1 MPARKSARRRAPARK
16 HIVAGPVPRLRDW
29 RALRPSDMTRGEKN
43 CMFIER
49 YCVVPE
55 GEHVGKPL
63 RLADHQVEYFLAIYD
78 NKEVTKI
85 AIKSVARK
93 NAKTAEAAFIVLIH
107 LVGPEAIQNSRIISG
122 AMSKEQAAEVYN
134 YASKAVALSPK
145 LSEVCRII
153 PNLKKIIG
161 TPMGVEY
168 QAISAEAQTAH
179 GKSPIVAILDEVG
192 QIRGPRSDFVDAIT
206 TAQGAYENPLLIY
219 ISTQAATPRDF
230 FSILID
236 DAIKYKTPGT
246 ICHLY
251 TAAED
256 ADIMD
261 EEAWRDANPGLGIYR
276 SLADVRAQ
284 AEKAIRMPSFEPTF
298 RNLIL
303 NQRVE
308 SSAPFVSRR
317 VWEENGAAPGDMR
330 KKKVYGGLDL
340 SSVNDLTALVFV
352 SEDGD
357 VECIFWLPH
366 EGLREKSKQDKVPY
380 DLWEQQGFLRTTP
393 GRAIEYEYIAI
404 ELLKIFD
411 LYDVQQ
417 INFDRALM
425 KHLKPWLVKIGFTE
439 EQLEKFIDFGQGFFS
454 MTPALRDLETKL
466 LQAKLKHGNHPIL
479 TMCAGNAAIETDA
492 AGSRKFAKNRSTGR
506 IDGMVSL
513 AMAVAALCAA
523 STPEKEYKLYFL

>member
-1 MPARKSARRRAPARK
+1 MPARNTKRKAPARK

-29 RALRPSDMTRGEKN
+29 RRLRPSDMTRGEKN
-43 CMFIER
+43 CLFIER
-49 YCVVPE
+49 FCVVPE
-55 GEHVGKPL
+55 GDAVGKPVH
-63 RLADHQVEYFLAIYD
+63 LADHQVEYFLAIYD
-78 NKEVTKI
+78 NKENTKV

-107 LVGPEAIQNSRIISG
+107 LVGPEAVQNSRIVSG

-134 YASKAVALSPK
+134 YASKCVQMSPK
-145 LSEVCRII
+145 LSEVCRLI

-168 QAISAEAQTAH
+168 QAVSAEAATAH

-206 TAQGAYENPLLIY
+206 TAQGAYENPLLVY
-219 ISTQAATPRDF
+219 ISTQAPTPRDF

-251 TAAED
+251 TADEK

-261 EEAWRDANPGLGIYR
+261 EDAWRDANPALGIYR

-284 AEKAIRMPSFEPTF
+284 AEKAVRMPSFEPTF

-308 SSAPFVSRR
+308 SNAPFVSRR
-317 VWEENGAAPGDMR
+317 VWEENGEKPGDMT

-340 SSVNDLTALVFV
+340 SSVNDLTALVMV
-352 SEDGD
+352 SEEGD
-357 VECIFWLPH
+357 VDCTFWLPS
-366 EGLREKSKQDKVPY
+366 EGLREKAKQDKVPY

-393 GRAIEYEYIAI
+393 GRAIEYEYIA
-404 ELLKIFD
+404 LQLKHIFES
-411 LYDVQQ
+411 YDVQA

-425 KHLKPWLVKIGFTE
+425 KFLKPWLEKVGMTQ
-439 EQLEKFIDFGQGFFS
+439 EQIDKFKDFGQGFFS

-466 LQAKLKHGNHPIL
+466 LQKQLKHGNHPIL
-479 TMCAGNAAIETDA
+479 TMCAGNAVVETDA

-513 AMAVAALCAA
+513 AMAVAALCAVI
-523 STPEKEYKLYFL
+523 TPAPEYKIYFV